1 MFNENSIHKFE
12 DLIKHSNE
20 YFIENELKPFLR
32 IPSNTL
38 NKEGITK
45 AVDFIKSYISDF
57 SDDVKE
63 FKGEIN
69 PLLLAKVKGKSNKS
83 LLIYMMYDTQ
93 PINNKGE
100 WISDP
105 FEAKV
110 KILPPPLDSLGKCI
124 IARGAYNSKSPL
136 ICFLNVIKLL
146 KENDELP
153 ISLLLLFD
161 GSEEMGSPG
170 LMRLLETNKKIFEK
184 CVDTY
189 YPSTK
194 QDLSGNSV
202 LKLGYKGILS
212 LTLNIYTKNKEPH
225 SAFSAMIP
233 NPATELI
240 SLLNTI
246 YSNNEF
252 LISILKKPYLLTEEE
267 SDLIDKLMED
277 LDIENIK
284 NKAGIVETVEDDPK
298 KAFIDYLFKP
308 TFNLST
314 LKSGFLEEGTKNMVA
329 NQALCNIDI
338 RFAHDISVDDIYN
351 EIEEIVNNFSH
362 QLKAHVELIKNV
374 GYEGS
379 RVNKDSILIRSLI
392 KSFDMCGFHTKIWP
406 LSAAA
411 APLSKIQKELGLD
424 FIVGGLGIGGFAHA
438 PNEFVQVDSIINTR
452 LSNYYFL
459 VNYSKM
465 IENKKKNERKAH

>member
-1 MFNENSIHKFE
+1 MLNENSIQKIE
-12 DLIKHSNE
+12 DLIKHNNE
-20 YFIENELKPFLR
+20 EFIENELRPFLR

-38 NKEGITK
+38 NKEGIVK
-45 AVDFIKSYISDF
+45 AVDFIKSYISEF
-57 SDDVKE
+57 SNDVKE
-63 FKGEIN
+63 FEGEVN
-69 PLLLAKVKGKSNKS
+69 PLLLAKVKGKSNVS

-93 PINNKGE
+93 PINNEGE
-100 WISDP
+100 WISEP

-146 KENDELP
+146 KENNSLP
-153 ISLLLLFD
+153 LSLLLLFD
-161 GSEEMGSPG
+161 GEEEIGSQS
-170 LMRLLETNKKIFEK
+170 LLSFLEHKRNAFKQCI
-184 CVDTY
+184 DAY
-189 YPSTK
+189 YPSIK
-194 QDLSGNSV
+194 QDINGYSV

-212 LTLNIYTKNKEPH
+212 LTLKVYSKNKEPH

-252 LISILKKPYLLTEEE
+252 LIKSLKEPYTLSKKENSLINYLTKE
-267 SDLIDKLMED
+267 
-277 LDIENIK
+277 LDIEKIK
-284 NKAGIVETVEDDPK
+284 NKAGIVETIEDDPK
-298 KAFIDYLFKP
+298 KAFVDYLFKP
-308 TFNLST
+308 TFNIST
-314 LKSGFLEEGTKNMVA
+314 LKSGFLEQGIKNAVA
-329 NQALCNIDI
+329 NEALCNIDI
-338 RFAHDISVDDIYN
+338 RFAHNISIEKIHK
-351 EIEEIVNNFSH
+351 EIEEKVKNFATQS
-362 QLKAHVELIKNV
+362 KSHVELVKNV

-379 RVNKDSILIRSLI
+379 RVNKDSILVRGLI
-392 KSFDMCGFHTKIWP
+392 ESFEILGVQTEIWP

-459 VNYSKM
+459 LNYYNMLEEK
-465 IENKKKNERKAH
+465 NKSE